1 MDEQKEF
8 NPLEIKIPDQE
19 SGRFPER
26 HREGPRF
33 AGSQTD
39 IRQRHLSFLR
49 KESLGLTAFTLIEL
63 LVVIAIIALLMGI
76 LMPALQRVRKQTR
89 TIICR
94 SNLNQYGLAVR
105 MYIDDNESYFPYSF
119 TWLYKD
125 GGRRCRWH
133 DASKNL
139 NLDPELG
146 GVLWPYL
153 KDKDIHL
160 CPEFN
165 VVTKQKGCRYC
176 TGETIPIEPQYSYC
190 MNSYLHG
197 DAWRS
202 VPAEFRTTQSLARK
216 ESDIKHSAR
225 VFSFSEEN
233 SWIVPRL
240 SGAAI
245 NDNNLR
251 STPDNTT
258 DCFATYHNAPGGDLN
273 QGFAN
278 AVFVDGHVEQVSA
291 WPPGNTFVLS
301 WPSGPPIPQW

>member
-1 MDEQKEF
+1 MDGQKEF

-19 SGRFPER
+19 SGRFPKR
-26 HREGPRF
+26 HGEGPRF

-39 IRQRHLSFLR
+39 IRQRHLSFLQ

-63 LVVIAIIALLMGI
+63 LVVIAIIALLMAI
-76 LMPALQRVRKQTR
+76 LMPALQRVKKQTW
-89 TIICR
+89 TILCR
-94 SNLNQYGLAVR
+94 SNMNQYGLAAR
-105 MYIDDNESYFPYSF
+105 MYIDDNEGYFPYSF

-139 NLDPELG
+139 NIDPELG

-160 CPEFN
+160 CPTFK
-165 VVTKQKGCRYC
+165 VVSKQKGCHYC

-202 VPAEFRTTQSLARK
+202 VPAEYRTTEALARK
-216 ESDIKHSAR
+216 ESDIKHPAR

-233 SWIVPRL
+233 SWSIPGI

-251 STPDNTT
+251 STPDCTT
-258 DCFATYHNAPGGDLN
+258 DCFATYHNARGGDLN
-273 QGFAN
+273 HGFAN

-291 WPPGNTFVLS
+291 WPRGNTFVLS
-301 WPSGPPIPQW
+301 WPSGPPIPKW